1 MGSADR
7 WQVVR
12 EAVRL
17 AAAPEGTRVAVTAID
32 LETGERFTER
42 GDEPFKAASTI
53 KALILATMARAIDAG
68 TLDLDRMVPLP
79 AERKVGG
86 SGVLNWL
93 TTGIALPLRDYAW
106 LMIAISDNTASNV
119 CIDAVGME
127 AVQAT
132 ADALGLST
140 IHLGR
145 YFKGVAAKPGD
156 PENIA
161 SSDDLAALMAAI
173 ATGQVAG
180 PEATSW
186 MLRVLGEQ
194 QYLDRLPGR
203 MPDGVSWQGKTGS
216 LDGIHH
222 DAGVFTGPQGRIAVA
237 CLTQGI
243 TDKDDANGL
252 IASVGAA
259 VSSLVA

>member
-1 MGSADR
+1 MATGER
-7 WQVVR
+7 WQ
-12 EAVRL
+12 AVQD
-17 AAAPEGTRVAVTAID
+17 AVDAAPSGARVAVTAID
-32 LETGERFTER
+32 LATGASFRVR
-42 GDEPFKAASTI
+42 GDEAFKAASTI
-53 KALILATMARAIDAG
+53 KVLILATMARQVDAG

-93 TTGIALPLRDYAW
+93 TTGIVLPLRDYAW

-119 CIDAVGME
+119 CIDAVGLD
-127 AVQAT
+127 AVQET
-132 ADALGLST
+132 ADALGLPT
-140 IHLGR
+140 LHLGR
-145 YFKGVAAKPGD
+145 LFKGVAAKPGD

-173 ATGQVAG
+173 ARGEVAG
-180 PEATSW
+180 ADSTAW
-186 MLRVLGEQ
+186 MLQVLGEQ

-203 MPDGVSWQGKTGS
+203 MAAGVTWQGKTGS

-222 DAGVFTGPQGRIAVA
+222 DAGIYTGPHGQIAVA
-237 CLTQGI
+237 CLTEGI
-243 TDKDDANGL
+243 ADNLQANAV
-252 IASVGAA
+252 IATIGAA